1 MTKAYLMN
9 VNEDTCPHAQGRICS
24 TSVWPH

>member
-9 VNEDTCPHAQGRICS
+9 INEDTCPHAQGRICS
-24 TSVWPH
+24 TSV